1 MKECAYCGRENDDD
15 AVQCREC
22 GTAEFKGDITA
33 KAHSEKAE
41 EPNRPRY
48 QIPPLSP
55 ANKQHTWATLI
66 TCGTLV
72 EADLVVCQLEAAGI
86 TTFIPDQSLMLA
98 VGWNLNTYGYVRVQV
113 SPKDYEAAREL
124 IASNQANG

>member
-72 EADLVVCQLEAAGI
+72 EADLVVCQLEAADI
-86 TTFIPDQSLMLA
+86 TTFIPDQSLIQT
-98 VGWNLNTYGYVRVQV
+98 VPWWNMITFGYVRVQV
-113 SPKDYEAAREL
+113 SPKDYESARTLLTE
-124 IASNQANG
+124 N

>member
-86 TTFIPDQSLMLA
+86 TTFIPDQSLIQT
-98 VGWNLNTYGYVRVQV
+98 VPWWNMITFGYVRVQV
-113 SPKDYEAAREL
+113 SPKDYESARTLLTE
-124 IASNQANG
+124 N